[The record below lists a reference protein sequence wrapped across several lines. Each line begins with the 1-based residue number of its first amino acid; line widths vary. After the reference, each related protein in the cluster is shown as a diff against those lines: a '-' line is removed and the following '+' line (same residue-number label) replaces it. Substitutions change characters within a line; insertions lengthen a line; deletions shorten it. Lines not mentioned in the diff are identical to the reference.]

1 MSNLGNNV
9 NPYGSVF
16 TTTNGV
22 WIKQYQTFVGATL
35 VQPLLKDGGLTP
47 TFAGLRLSALESEN
61 AFQEYR
67 RQLML
72 TVFRAESAYW
82 SLYYSQEQVRF
93 FDQSVAVAQNVLDD
107 SREKLKAGTGAELN
121 VMEAQSAL
129 ALRDTKR
136 NDALQNYY
144 EALGNMQI
152 LKGVAPLPSM
162 SNAKTPV
169 WHVVDAPRE
178 TSPEISYATSFQQA
192 FSMNPDFLIQQNKM
206 RQDGLRLDVARN
218 QLLPALNIKA
228 SYGYNG
234 LGLTPDSSWEMAQ
247 NQDFPSWSIGL
258 EFSMPLF
265 GNIKARNLYQAARLA
280 TDEAYLHFKAKGN
293 INL

>member
-1 MSNLGNNV
+1 MDLKLADYLQQVVQHNESVQAQMLEAEVNRRKNRAELGIFEPQLTASVTREANRRTNNVQQQAAQNGQGFFNERNTIYDAGIDQGLPTGGKIRLGYTLSNLGNNV

-129 ALRDTKR
+129 CLEILINK
-136 NDALQNYY
+136 
-144 EALGNMQI
+144 LGDSCAGEIVLIAQF
-152 LKGVAPLPSM
+152 
-162 SNAKTPV
+162 
-169 WHVVDAPRE
+169 PR
-178 TSPEISYATSFQQA
+178 F
-192 FSMNPDFLIQQNKM
+192 F
-206 RQDGLRLDVARN
+206 
-218 QLLPALNIKA
+218 
-228 SYGYNG
+228 
-234 LGLTPDSSWEMAQ
+234 
-247 NQDFPSWSIGL
+247 
-258 EFSMPLF
+258 
-265 GNIKARNLYQAARLA
+265 
-280 TDEAYLHFKAKGN
+280 
-293 INL
+293 